1 MTAAAEQAD
10 RQREAP
16 EMIGNLPQLPAR
28 WALIAVPLILSR
40 LMSSIISFVK
50 MLCTLGRFDGFI
62 VLRLHK
68 GVISRAIPCLLRSR
82 CCCLCAGFPA
92 CRRMALPYFGNLSS

>member
-1 MTAAAEQAD
+1 MIYRLGELTAAAEQAD
-10 RQREAP
+10 RSRGAP

-50 MLCTLGRFDGFI
+50 MLRTLGWFDGFI
-62 VLRLHK
+62 ALRLLT
-68 GVISRAIPCLLRSR
+68 G
-82 CCCLCAGFPA
+82 
-92 CRRMALPYFGNLSS
+92 